1 MADADAPVCRICY
14 EGSDE
19 GVLLRPCACTDSIGS
34 IHAHCLSRWLETRPE
49 LISRGCDVCKS
60 PWDCVRTPTL
70 REFMRDHDWR
80 STMERLLR
88 YIVNTPSDDDDE
100 ARAAQA
106 AAALTRL
113 ALRGAAYFLA
123 VKQGRVALKL
133 FAVGV
138 RCVLVVDSRVDA
150 LLLPDP
156 VADYLALL
164 FPGLPCLQSAVT
176 LGQAQP
182 PPSFLR
188 RIVARVAFKATPEV
202 VSQPNLGTDLTVGLL
217 MLALDARYLKNRV
230 MALRRHEPLSRM
242 LPRALALIV
251 AEPGG
256 ICEDIGTVVDHLV
269 TSPLLVLHWLCVF
282 PSYVYAL
289 RLLLARCGVLA
300 ADARTLDLESG
311 EGVAWHVALL
321 AGAACAG
328 TLVASL
334 VRGLLGEQRRWAA
347 RYVLRDLQG
356 ARPRRRVDR
365 WAAGVH
371 FD

>member
-1 MADADAPVCRICY
+1 
-14 EGSDE
+14 
-19 GVLLRPCACTDSIGS
+19 
-34 IHAHCLSRWLETRPE
+34 
-49 LISRGCDVCKS
+49 
-60 PWDCVRTPTL
+60 
-70 REFMRDHDWR
+70 
-80 STMERLLR
+80 MERLLR
-88 YIVNTPSDDDDE
+88 YIVNTPSDGDE
-100 ARAAQA
+100 DARAAQA

-113 ALRGAAYFLA
+113 ALRGSAYFLA
-123 VKQGRVALKL
+123 VKQGRLALKL

-138 RCVLVVDSRVDA
+138 RCVLLVDSRVDA
-150 LLLPDP
+150 LLLPGP
-156 VADYLALL
+156 VADYLSLL

-176 LGQAQP
+176 LSQQP

-188 RIVARVAFKATPEV
+188 RIVARVSLKATPEV
-202 VSQPNLGTDLTVGLL
+202 VSRPNLGTDLMVGLL

-230 MALRRHEPLSRM
+230 MAIRRNEPLSRM

-256 ICEDIGTVVDHLV
+256 ICEDIGVVVDHLV

-328 TLVASL
+328 TLVTSL

-347 RYVLRDLQG
+347 HYVLRDLQG
-356 ARPRRRVDR
+356 ARPRRRR
-365 WAAGVH
+365 PGR